1 MRVIQALVIA
11 AFAIGGCTTLP
22 PASLPATP
30 QASPTT
36 VPPLGTISPTAELT
50 NEPTVVPF
58 LFTFDVENHSS
69 RGVVVSVASD
79 YGASLPGFAPGQRGT
94 ISIHLL
100 NPQNGI
106 GVEIQDGACGLL
118 AKALYPTPDPF
129 TLIVADGAK
138 VGEIAL
144 STRKGASATPI
155 PLPSNDLEPCL
166 G

>member
-1 MRVIQALVIA
+1 MRMYRALAIA
-11 AFAIGGCTTLP
+11 AFAIVGCTTLRP
-22 PASLPATP
+22 SPV
-30 QASPTT
+30 PTT
-36 VPPLGTISPTAELT
+36 PTTIPPLATNSPTAEPT

-58 LFTFDVENHSS
+58 LFTFDVENRSS

-118 AKALYPTPDPF
+118 AKALYSTPDPF
-129 TLIVADGAK
+129 TLIVDDGAK
-138 VGEIAL
+138 PGEIAL
-144 STRKGASATPI
+144 STREGASATPM
-155 PLPSNDLEPCL
+155 PLPSNDLEACF

>member
-1 MRVIQALVIA
+1 MPQ
-11 AFAIGGCTTLP
+11 
-22 PASLPATP
+22 ATP
-30 QASPTT
+30 SSG
-36 VPPLGTISPTAELT
+36 PPVATISPTAEPT
-50 NEPTVVPF
+50 NAPTVVPF
-58 LFTFDVENHSS
+58 LFTFDVDNHSS

-118 AKALYPTPDPF
+118 AKALYPTPDRF
-129 TLIVADGAK
+129 TLIVDDGAK
-138 VGEIAL
+138 AGEIAL
-144 STRKGASATPI
+144 TTKKGASATPI
-155 PLPSNDLEPCL
+155 PLPSNDLEACF